1 MFLSAFIA
9 TEHRPVRMT
18 KSVGGKLRQTVK
30 KPISTKGVAAQR
42 VGGVLQRGGMPLVPH
57 GPPHHGPPFAGG
69 AVHHAVYKPP
79 KRNMATRIGRFLHLY
94 DHAHGHMKYMNDSKI
109 FAGLMVV
116 MLNVSTKF
124 VPFRLSRTMER
135 FLKKSVSRNLLV
147 FAICWVG
154 TRDIFIAILFT
165 TIFILLFDF
174 LFNEESSWCVLP
186 KDFVDHHTTEAL
198 KEEEEEKQ
206 RMGGAT
212 GLGVEGIKNG
222 GGSMATH

>member
-1 MFLSAFIA
+1 
-9 TEHRPVRMT
+9 MT
-18 KSVGGKLRQTVK
+18 KSVGRKRRQTMKNVLE
-30 KPISTKGVAAQR
+30 KGVAAQR
-42 VGGVLQRGGMPLVPH
+42 GLAQRGGVLQRGGMPLVPH
-57 GPPHHGPPFAGG
+57 GPPFAGG
-69 AVHHAVYKPP
+69 SLPHAVYKPP
-79 KRNMATRIGRFLHLY
+79 KRDLATRIGRFLHLY

-165 TIFILLFDF
+165 TIFILFFDF
-174 LFNEESSWCVLP
+174 LFNEESSWCILP
-186 KDFVDHHTTEAL
+186 KEFVDHHITEAM

-206 RMGGAT
+206 RMGGTAVV
-212 GLGVEGIKNG
+212 GMEGIKNEG
-222 GGSMATH
+222 GGSVAAH

>member
-1 MFLSAFIA
+1 MKN
-9 TEHRPVRMT
+9 PN
-18 KSVGGKLRQTVK
+18 
-30 KPISTKGVAAQR
+30 STK
-42 VGGVLQRGGMPLVPH
+42 VLRGGMPLIPN
-57 GPPHHGPPFAGG
+57 GPHHGPPIAGG
-69 AVHHAVYKPP
+69 ALHHHAVYKPP
-79 KRNMATRIGRFLHLY
+79 KRDLGTRIGRFLHLY

-109 FAGLMVV
+109 FAGLMVI

-165 TIFILLFDF
+165 SIFILLFDF
-174 LFNEESSWCVLP
+174 LLNEDSSWCVLP
-186 KDFVDHHTTEAL
+186 KEFVDHHITEAM

-206 RMGGAT
+206 RTGGSI
-212 GLGVEGIKNG
+212 GMEGIKNG
-222 GGSMATH
+222 GGAMPGH

>member
-1 MFLSAFIA
+1 MKN
-9 TEHRPVRMT
+9 P
-18 KSVGGKLRQTVK
+18 GKGT
-30 KPISTKGVAAQR
+30 
-42 VGGVLQRGGMPLVPH
+42 LQRGGMPLVPH

-69 AVHHAVYKPP
+69 AVHKPP
-79 KRNMATRIGRFLHLY
+79 KRNLATRIGRFLHLY

-109 FAGLMVV
+109 FAGLMVI

-165 TIFILLFDF
+165 SVFILFFDY
-174 LFNEESSWCVLP
+174 LLNEDSSWCVLP
-186 KDFVDHHTTEAL
+186 KDFVDHHLTQAQE
-198 KEEEEEKQ
+198 EEEEEKQ
-206 RMGGAT
+206 RGMGV
-212 GLGVEGIKNG
+212 GVEGIKG
-222 GGSMATH
+222 AVH